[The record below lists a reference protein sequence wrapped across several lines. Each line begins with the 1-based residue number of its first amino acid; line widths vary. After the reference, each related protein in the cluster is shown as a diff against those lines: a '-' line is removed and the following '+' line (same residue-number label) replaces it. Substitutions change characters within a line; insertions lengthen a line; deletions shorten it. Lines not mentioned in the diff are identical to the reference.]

1 MPDIT
6 LRMNEIKSSI
16 DKKFGERNILQK
28 EYKELKDRTQGLCKD
43 VRLYKD
49 VRQLLEL
56 FVKSTEHKTR
66 QYIEPLVTEA
76 LAFVFDQGLKF
87 HLVFISRRN
96 QVEVDF
102 VVIRDKE
109 VEELYQL
116 YSKDPIKNVKQL
128 EEIAKQGRNINFLYG
143 GAVNQVISLVLRIVM
158 VELLKVKGPLLLDE
172 PTSAVGEEYSARVG
186 QLISSL
192 SKKFGR
198 QIILVTHSKTLASF
212 ADKLY
217 EVEKVNGISH
227 ANELIQ

>member
-1 MPDIT
+1 MGNFPQRISDIKASLDRREGSRET
-6 LRMNEIKSSI
+6 LLLDRSRREEEIESL
-16 DKKFGERNILQK
+16 G
-28 EYKELKDRTQGLCKD
+28 KDIK
-43 VRLYKD
+43 LYGQ

-66 QYIEPLVTEA
+66 EYIEPLVTEA

-87 HLVFISRRN
+87 HLIFMSRRN

-102 VVIRDKE
+102 VVIRDSE

-116 YSKDPIKNVKQL
+116 CIKDPIKNVKKL
-128 EEIAKQGRNINFLYG
+128 EDIAKQGRNINFLYG
-143 GAVNQVISLVLRIVM
+143 GAVNQVISLVLRIVIT
-158 VELLKVKGPLLLDE
+158 LDE

-186 QLISSL
+186 QLVSSL

-212 ADKLY
+212 ADKIY
-217 EVEKVNGISH
+217 EVEKINGISS
-227 ANELIQ
+227 AKEMMQ